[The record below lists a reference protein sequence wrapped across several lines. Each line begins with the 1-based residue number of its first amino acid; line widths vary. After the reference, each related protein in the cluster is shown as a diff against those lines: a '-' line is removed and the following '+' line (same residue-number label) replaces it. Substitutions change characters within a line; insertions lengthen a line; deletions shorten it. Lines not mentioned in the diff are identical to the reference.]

1 MRTITSAA
9 ATALQSRMCPLAVL
23 IEMDLAPALNL
34 NTSSLDLTFGG
45 TTYLGT
51 KGLGSIGAVEDT
63 PTEAKGLDFM
73 LSGVATTMVSLALGN
88 DVQGKAVR
96 LKLAIFDPATYQIL
110 DASQCW
116 AGVLDVMGIED
127 DASSKTGVLHVSSE
141 HAGIDLFRPYVSLWS
156 DGEQQRLFPGDPSL
170 QYMADQVD
178 MRITWP
184 TAEWFKK

>member
-9 ATALQSRMCPLAVL
+9 AAALSSRTCPMAVL
-23 IEMDLAPALNL
+23 VEMDLSSPLYL
-34 NTSSLDLTFGG
+34 NTGSWDLTYGG
-45 TTYLGT
+45 VTYMGT
-51 KGLGSIGAVEDT
+51 KGLGSIGAIEDT
-63 PTEAKGLDFM
+63 PTEAKALEFVLAGA
-73 LSGVATTMVSLALGN
+73 ATTMVSLALGN

-96 LKLAIFDPATYQIL
+96 VKLAIFDPSSYQIL

-127 DASSKTGVLHVSSE
+127 DASSKTGALHVSSE
-141 HAGIDLFRPYVSLWS
+141 HAGIDLFRPYTSLWS
-156 DGEQQRLFPGDPSL
+156 DGEQQRLYPGDPSL
-170 QYMADQVD
+170 QFMADQVD